1 MLGKEYEA
9 SRNKLLAEYNTK
21 STVLANKFMWLVQL
35 SSWSVVT
42 ASMLTV
48 RKSTTVIN
56 LNVRKLV
63 KCPLIE
69 VAIA

>member
-9 SRNKLLAEYNTK
+9 SRNKLLTEYNTK

-48 RKSTTVIN
+48 RKSTTVIT